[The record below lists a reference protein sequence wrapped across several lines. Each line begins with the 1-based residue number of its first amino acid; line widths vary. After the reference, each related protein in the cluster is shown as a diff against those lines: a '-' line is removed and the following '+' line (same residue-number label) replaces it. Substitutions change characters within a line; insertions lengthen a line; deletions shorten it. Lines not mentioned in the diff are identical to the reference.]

1 MDKHTGFIPRAYAQA
16 FDFDVNIEEDGES
29 NDEMSKLAKGMAIV
43 KLSKHTS
50 GLRTSLSEFL
60 VDQQ

>member
-1 MDKHTGFIPRAYAQA
+1 M
-16 FDFDVNIEEDGES
+16 NIEEDGES

-50 GLRTSLSEFL
+50 GLRASLSEFL
-60 VDQQ
+60 VD